1 MNHGAQTM
9 VWVYSFITSSSVWE
23 ICNEFSTQRVEMVQF
38 IRKHVLLETVKDRT
52 VITETSLATLMPAT
66 LAGPGAV
73 TTSLYLLRY
82 ASEKSGRCSSPTDFI
97 FVLYLWHR
105 KPIFLCITILPWL
118 RDVSPNFPT
127 CTTSVNTSHWA
138 VTTNP
143 QTCTV
148 PRMGH
153 SYWPHL

>member
-23 ICNEFSTQRVEMVQF
+23 ICNEFFTQRLKMVQF

-66 LAGPGAV
+66 LAGPGAE

-82 ASEKSGRCSSPTDFI
+82 GSEKSGRCSSPTDFI
-97 FVLYLWHR
+97 Y
-105 KPIFLCITILPWL
+105 KPPDLHST
-118 RDVSPNFPT
+118 
-127 CTTSVNTSHWA
+127 
-138 VTTNP
+138 
-143 QTCTV
+143 QY
-148 PRMGH
+148 GH
-153 SYWPHL
+153 SYPPHL